1 MQLVQFLLS
10 IVRKKKFTLLCERIR
25 GYPDGLDMVNLNN
38 EKGVDLDLEIW
49 MSH

>member
-1 MQLVQFLLS
+1 MQLVQSLLS
-10 IVRKKKFTLLCERIR
+10 IVQKKFTLLCERIR
-25 GYPDGLDMVNLNN
+25 GFPDGLDMVNLNN